1 MPIIM
6 RRVTYFYEE
15 WIFIIVCQ
23 LVHYNMSCFCGMCF
37 VCKAVK
43 DVIYG
48 RYSLSFKNKKDG
60 LINFRTVSY
69 VLGILVL
76 VEAGLF
82 AICAGISAIYH
93 ESSYICFVWAILI
106 NIGIGGVMILAGNR
120 KSNIVSRRDGYC
132 IVSISW
138 ILFTLLGML
147 PFYLSG
153 YIPSVTDAFFE
164 TMSGFTTTGATILN
178 DIESLPH
185 GLLFWRSF
193 TQWIGG
199 LGIVLF
205 TIALLPLFS
214 GSSQQLFLSEATG
227 VTHDKIHPKIKVMA
241 RYLWLIYIGLTLL
254 EVVLLMLGGMNLFDA
269 LCQAFATTA
278 TGGFSTKQDSISYW
292 NSPYIE
298 YVISIF
304 MILSGINF
312 SLYYFALNGKYKKL
326 LKDGELHW
334 FLASIAILTVIIAFA
349 LVITDYYDI
358 ETAFR
363 KALFQVATT
372 HTSCGFATDD
382 YNLWPPFTWMLLI
395 WAMISGGCTG
405 STSGGVKNLR
415 LLIMFQNIRNQFRQ
429 MLHSRAVLPVHIN
442 NDQVPVQ
449 TSALVYTFFV
459 TYLICIFIG
468 WTLLMCFGVGL
479 TESFSTVISAI
490 GNVGP
495 GLGAFGPVFSWAA
508 LPDAAKWILSALM
521 LVGRLEIFGVLLLF
535 DKRFWTDY

>member
-1 MPIIM
+1 MAYDLPISLQKM
-6 RRVTYFYEE
+6 LYMEETYRTNSF
-15 WIFIIVCQ
+15 
-23 LVHYNMSCFCGMCF
+23 L
-37 VCKAVK
+37 
-43 DVIYG
+43 
-48 RYSLSFKNKKDG
+48 FKNKKEG

-69 VLGILVL
+69 ILGILVL

-82 AICAGISAIYH
+82 AICAGISAFYH
-93 ESSYICFVWAILI
+93 ENSYIYFVWTMSM
-106 NIGIGGVMILAGNR
+106 NIGIGGIMVLAGNR
-120 KSNIVSRRDGYC
+120 RCNNISRRDGYC

-153 YIPSVTDAFFE
+153 YIPSITDAFFE

-178 DIESLPH
+178 NIESLPH

-298 YVISIF
+298 YVVSIF

-334 FLASIAILTVIIAFA
+334 FLASIAILSVIIAFA

-442 NDQVPVQ
+442 NGQVPVQ

>member
-1 MPIIM
+1 MLYM
-6 RRVTYFYEE
+6 EDTY
-15 WIFIIVCQ
+15 Q
-23 LVHYNMSCFCGMCF
+23 TN
-37 VCKAVK
+37 
-43 DVIYG
+43 
-48 RYSLSFKNKKDG
+48 SLSFKNKKDV
-60 LINFRTVSY
+60 LINFRAVSY
-69 VLGILVL
+69 VLGILIL

-82 AICAGISAIYH
+82 AICAGISAVYH
-93 ESSYICFVWAILI
+93 ENSYIYFIWTMLI
-106 NIGIGGVMILAGNR
+106 NIGIGGIMVLAGNR
-120 KSNIVSRRDGYC
+120 KCNNISRRDGYC

-153 YIPSVTDAFFE
+153 YIPSVADAFFE

-254 EVVLLMLGGMNLFDA
+254 ETILLMLGGMNLFDA
-269 LCQAFATTA
+269 LCQSFATTA

-304 MILSGINF
+304 MILSGVNF
-312 SLYYFALNGKYKKL
+312 ALYYFALNGKYKKL
-326 LKDGELHW
+326 LKDEELYW
-334 FLASIAILTVIIAFA
+334 FLTSIAVLTIIIALA
-349 LVITDYYDI
+349 LFVTDYYDI

-395 WAMISGGCTG
+395 WAMISGGCT
-405 STSGGVKNLR
+405 R
-415 LLIMFQNIRNQFRQ
+415 LNQWRCKKFTLINHVPEYQK
-429 MLHSRAVLPVHIN
+429 
-442 NDQVPVQ
+442 PVQ
-449 TSALVYTFFV
+449 A
-459 TYLICIFIG
+459 
-468 WTLLMCFGVGL
+468 
-479 TESFSTVISAI
+479 
-490 GNVGP
+490 NV
-495 GLGAFGPVFSWAA
+495 AS
-508 LPDAAKWILSALM
+508 
-521 LVGRLEIFGVLLLF
+521 
-535 DKRFWTDY
+535 

>member
-1 MPIIM
+1 MGKFKLPK
-6 RRVTYFYEE
+6 
-15 WIFIIVCQ
+15 
-23 LVHYNMSCFCGMCF
+23 NG
-37 VCKAVK
+37 
-43 DVIYG
+43 
-48 RYSLSFKNKKDG
+48 YSKF
-60 LINFRTVSY
+60 
-69 VLGILVL
+69 
-76 VEAGLF
+76 
-82 AICAGISAIYH
+82 
-93 ESSYICFVWAILI
+93 
-106 NIGIGGVMILAGNR
+106 
-120 KSNIVSRRDGYC
+120 
-132 IVSISW
+132 
-138 ILFTLLGML
+138 
-147 PFYLSG
+147 
-153 YIPSVTDAFFE
+153 
-164 TMSGFTTTGATILN
+164 
-178 DIESLPH
+178 
-185 GLLFWRSF
+185 
-193 TQWIGG
+193 
-199 LGIVLF
+199 
-205 TIALLPLFS
+205 
-214 GSSQQLFLSEATG
+214 
-227 VTHDKIHPKIKVMA
+227 A
-241 RYLWLIYIGLTLL
+241 RY
-254 EVVLLMLGGMNLFDA
+254 
-269 LCQAFATTA
+269 
-278 TGGFSTKQDSISYW
+278 
-292 NSPYIE
+292 
-298 YVISIF
+298 
-304 MILSGINF
+304 
-312 SLYYFALNGKYKKL
+312 NGKYKKL

-334 FLASIAILTVIIAFA
+334 FLTSITVLTVIIAFA
-349 LVITDYYDI
+349 LFITGYYDI

-442 NDQVPVQ
+442 NGQVPVQ

>member
-1 MPIIM
+1 M
-6 RRVTYFYEE
+6 E
-15 WIFIIVCQ
+15 
-23 LVHYNMSCFCGMCF
+23 
-37 VCKAVK
+37 
-43 DVIYG
+43 DIYQTN
-48 RYSLSFKNKKDG
+48 SLSFKNKKDG